1 MKLNRLVAVA
11 TVPSQMLA
19 KVIDPKADQGWGEAE
34 QANRVTNKAAE
45 DRILKHW
52 ADVLAEHMD
61 SSIRDRVIGLLF
73 TGHTST
79 E

>member
-11 TVPSQMLA
+11 TVPSQMPA

-61 SSIRDRVIGLLF
+61 SSIRDRVIGRLF